1 LRSTNIAAVAAWDDD
16 LWWRSDVSGMDGD
29 VGIIGH
35 GNRELGGGVEI
46 GEDACVADLGWDHR
60 NRLGEDGFAGRGV
73 RGDDAFAWGGRC

>member
-1 LRSTNIAAVAAWDDD
+1 
-16 LWWRSDVSGMDGD
+16 VSGMDGD

-60 NRLGEDGFAGRGV
+60 NGLGEDGFAGRGV
-73 RGDDAFAWGGRC
+73 